1 MKLVSHF
8 YIVAVPQAGLR
19 YAMGISMKKKPLSS
33 SWFDKITIVTAIFV
47 ITIIFIAVI
56 TIIMKGL
63 PYIGWAFHSREV
75 IFAIRLS
82 LYTASVSTVICI
94 ILAVPTAYA
103 LTKTNM
109 PLKRFSQILLELPLS
124 LPYLVLGLSL
134 LLIFSSDYGKWLRSI
149 GFKVVFS
156 KKGIIMAHILV
167 NLPFVIRIVK
177 NAFQEVDVRLELM
190 ARILGA
196 TKAQSFW
203 TVTLPLS
210 KNTVIGVVILAWSRA
225 LGEFGATLMLVG
237 TTRMKTET
245 LPASIYLNI
254 ATGDMGAAMAS
265 AVILLFISAISL
277 LLTNA
282 LDKKPGGSR
291 IKLY

>member
-1 MKLVSHF
+1 
-8 YIVAVPQAGLR
+8 
-19 YAMGISMKKKPLSS
+19 MKKKPLRSS
-33 SWFDKITIVTAIFV
+33 MFDKFTIAVAFFV
-47 ITIIFIAVI
+47 ITIIFITVM
-56 TIIMKGL
+56 TIIIKGF
-63 PYIGWAFHSREV
+63 PYIGWTFRSQEV
-75 IFAIRLS
+75 IFAIKLS

-103 LTKTNM
+103 LIKTNM
-109 PLKRFSQILLELPLS
+109 PLKRFSQVLLELPLS
-124 LPYLVLGLSL
+124 LPYLVIGLSL
-134 LLIFSSDYGKWLRSI
+134 LLIFSSDLGKWLNTI

-156 KKGIIMAHILV
+156 QKGIIIAHIFV

-177 NAFQEVDVRLELM
+177 TAFQEVDVRLEFI
-190 ARILGA
+190 ARMLGA

-203 TVTLPLS
+203 TVTMPLS
-210 KNTVIGVVILAWSRA
+210 KNTIIGAIILAWSRA

-245 LPASIYLNI
+245 LPASIYLNM

-265 AVILLFISAISL
+265 AVILLLISAISL
-277 LLTNA
+277 FLFNSLNRNSE
-282 LDKKPGGSR
+282 GNR

>member
-1 MKLVSHF
+1 MN
-8 YIVAVPQAGLR
+8 
-19 YAMGISMKKKPLSS
+19 KKNLPLSL
-33 SWFDKITIVTAIFV
+33 FEKITIMVAFLVV
-47 ITIIFIAVI
+47 IIIFITI
-56 TIIMKGL
+56 TAIILKGF
-63 PYIGWAFHSREV
+63 PYISQVFCSDEV

-82 LYTASVSTVICI
+82 LYTASVSTIICI
-94 ILAVPTAYA
+94 ILAIPTAFA

-109 PLKRFSQILLELPLS
+109 PFKRFSQMLIELPLS

-134 LLIFSSDYGKWLRSI
+134 LLVFSSDFGKWLSTI

-156 KKGIIMAHILV
+156 KNGIIIAHVLV
-167 NLPFVIRIVK
+167 NLPFVIRIIRTS
-177 NAFQEVDVRLELM
+177 FQEVDVRLEFI

-210 KNTVIGVVILAWSRA
+210 KNTIIGAVILAWSRA

-245 LPASIYLNI
+245 LPASIYLNM

-265 AVILLFISAISL
+265 AVILLIISAISQFL
-277 LLTNA
+277 FNRLNRKS
-282 LDKKPGGSR
+282 DGSR
-291 IKLY
+291 VKFY

>member
-1 MKLVSHF
+1 
-8 YIVAVPQAGLR
+8 
-19 YAMGISMKKKPLSS
+19 MKKKLLRSS
-33 SWFDKITIVTAIFV
+33 LFDKFTIAVAIFV
-47 ITIIFIAVI
+47 ITIIFITVM
-56 TIIMKGL
+56 TIIMKGF
-63 PYIGWAFHSREV
+63 PYIGWAFRSQEV
-75 IFAIRLS
+75 IFAIKLS

-109 PLKRFSQILLELPLS
+109 PLKRFSQVLLELPLS
-124 LPYLVLGLSL
+124 LPYLVIGLSL
-134 LLIFSSDYGKWLRSI
+134 LLIFSSDLGKWMSTI

-156 KKGIIMAHILV
+156 KKGIIIAHIFV

-177 NAFQEVDVRLELM
+177 TAFQEVDVRLEFI
-190 ARILGA
+190 ARMLGA

-203 TVTLPLS
+203 TVTMPLS
-210 KNTVIGVVILAWSRA
+210 KNTIIGVIILAWSRA

-245 LPASIYLNI
+245 LPASIYLNM

-265 AVILLFISAISL
+265 AVILLLISAISL
-277 LLTNA
+277 FLFNSLNG
-282 LDKKPGGSR
+282 KSEGNR